1 MTAADPTVTDPD
13 LLAEIAAELAR
24 MSPVERERVEADM
37 AWLSWRRKAR
47 GWPDDLAE
55 IVEGPY
61 VPGDLKM
68 HALGLPEPD

>member
-1 MTAADPTVTDPD
+1 MTTSPDVRTEAGRILAAATPAEQQQTDID
-13 LLAEIAAELAR
+13 LDTLA
-24 MSPVERERVEADM
+24 
-37 AWLSWRRKAR
+37 WRRQDRAR

-68 HALGLPEPD
+68 HALAVMPPEPA